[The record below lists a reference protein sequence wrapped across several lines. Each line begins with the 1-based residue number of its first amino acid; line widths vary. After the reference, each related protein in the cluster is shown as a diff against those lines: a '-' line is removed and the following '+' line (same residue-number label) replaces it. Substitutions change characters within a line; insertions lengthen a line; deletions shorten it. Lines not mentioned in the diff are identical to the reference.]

1 MQFPHQAAF
10 RFTAMAACPPA
21 APGRHIGCP
30 GARMKPHAYTSS
42 GAAPRPLGARVVVL
56 TGASS
61 GIGRATALA
70 LAEQGATLVLAA
82 RDRAA
87 LESVAGACEGL
98 GADTLVVPTDV
109 TDAAAMRAL
118 ADAAIERFGGIDVWI
133 NNAGVGVVGRFE
145 DIPIAVHRRV
155 VETNLIGEMNGAHA
169 VLPYF
174 RQQQRG
180 TLINMVSI
188 GAWAPTPYATAYAA
202 SKFALRG
209 FSESLRA
216 EQADLPDVH
225 VCEVYPTFV
234 DTPGFQNGGNYTGR
248 QLKPP
253 PPLLDPQDV
262 AQAIVG
268 LVQRPRP
275 TVTVGSVAWPS
286 RVVHA
291 LVPGLMGRVAKRLF
305 DAALQNADPAPST
318 SGNLF
323 DPSRRHTV
331 AGGYRQQRAQ
341 STVSAP
347 SAAASGTAV
356 AMAVG
361 AVAAWLVW
369 RQRR

>member
-1 MQFPHQAAF
+1 MQLPHQVAF
-10 RFTAMAACPPA
+10 RFTAMAPPPVPRHRHTDCRA
-21 APGRHIGCP
+21 AGMLQP
-30 GARMKPHAYTSS
+30 AYTSWRTP
-42 GAAPRPLGARVVVL
+42 PRSLGARVVVL

-87 LESVAGACEGL
+87 LETVAAACEGL

-109 TDAAAMRAL
+109 TDPAAMRAL
-118 ADAAIERFGGIDVWI
+118 ADAAIERFGAIDVWI
-133 NNAGVGVVGRFE
+133 NNAGVGVVGRFDE
-145 DIPIAVHRRV
+145 IPIAVHRRV

-216 EQADLPDVH
+216 EQADLPALH

-248 QLKPP
+248 RLKPP
-253 PPLLDPQDV
+253 APLLDPQQV
-262 AQAIVG
+262 AHAIVD
-268 LVQRPRP
+268 LVRRPRP
-275 TVTVGSVAWPS
+275 TMTVGHAAWPA

-291 LVPGLMGRVAKRLF
+291 LVPGLMGRTAKRLF
-305 DAALQNADPAPST
+305 DAALQHADDAAPT

-323 DPSRRHTV
+323 DASRRHAVDGGYRRERTLPAVSTPAAV
-331 AGGYRQQRAQ
+331 AGG
-341 STVSAP
+341 
-347 SAAASGTAV
+347 TAL

>member
-1 MQFPHQAAF
+1 MLQHAHTSW
-10 RFTAMAACPPA
+10 RTPA
-21 APGRHIGCP
+21 
-30 GARMKPHAYTSS
+30 
-42 GAAPRPLGARVVVL
+42 RPLGSRVVVL

-82 RDRAA
+82 RHRPA
-87 LESVAGACEGL
+87 LESLAAACDGL

-118 ADAAIERFGGIDVWI
+118 ADAAIERFGAIDVWI

-174 RQQQRG
+174 RHQQRG

-248 QLKPP
+248 KLKPP
-253 PPLLDPQDV
+253 PPLLDPQQV
-262 AQAIVG
+262 AQAIVR
-268 LVQRPRP
+268 LAQRPRP
-275 TVTVGSVAWPS
+275 RVTVGSAAWPS

-291 LVPGLMGRVAKRLF
+291 LAPGVMGRAAKRLF
-305 DAALQNADPAPST
+305 DAALQRADDAPTT

-323 DPSRRHTV
+323 DPSRRHAV
-331 AGGYRQQRAQ
+331 EGGYRHPRSLPA
-341 STVSAP
+341 VSAP
-347 SAAASGTAV
+347 AAAAGGTAL
-356 AMAVG
+356 AMAIG

-369 RQRR
+369 RQQRGR